1 MLKYLMR
8 RITTILLSLL
18 IIAASVVGFAGCK
31 KKNVIFPLLNISP
44 DGSKIAFWAGP
55 DEKPNTRNADI
66 DEGRAYVL
74 DLKDD
79 DVRVIEI
86 PQSDDVSVPSS
97 WAWRPGVKPLQ
108 LFLTTYQIEI
118 EPMSIGLI
126 GVAISEQPL
135 IVFSRELTKNWLARV
150 LCLSWSPNGKILA
163 VGQWLGLSLS
173 YDNGKTFINT
183 EIPVSSSTCAWT
195 NDYTLYILG
204 KDEESLL
211 EIEILNEKAQVK
223 RTIATGVTRVCGSLN
238 DKVVYYSYTESKI
251 YCGDQLLYKSDQK
264 IEWVCADGSYV
275 ALQEPPSFES
285 SRILVLNEKGNII
298 SEKNIV
304 GEVVLRG
311 LSSKHSCVYLVKD
324 LQAIQRYSFVG
335 DDAIHTIFHVN
346 ELE

>member
-1 MLKYLMR
+1 MLKYSMH

-18 IIAASVVGFAGCK
+18 IIAARVVGFEGCN
-31 KKNVIFPLLNISP
+31 KKNVIFPLLNLSP
-44 DGSKIAFWAGP
+44 NGNKIAFLAGP
-55 DEKPNTRNADI
+55 DENPNTRNADI
-66 DEGRAYVL
+66 EEGRAYVL
-74 DLKDD
+74 DLQDD

-86 PQSDDVSVPSS
+86 PQSDDVSVPNS
-97 WAWRPGVKPLQ
+97 WAWRPGVEPLQ
-108 LFLTTYQIEI
+108 LFLTTYPIET
-118 EPMSIGLI
+118 EPMPIGLI
-126 GVAISEQPL
+126 GAAISEKPS

-150 LCLSWSPNGKILA
+150 LCLSWSPNGKTLA
-163 VGQWLGLSLS
+163 VGHWLGLSLF
-173 YDNGKTFINT
+173 YDDGKTLIDT

-211 EIEILNEKAQVK
+211 EIEILNEQAQVK

-238 DKVVYYSYTESKI
+238 GKVVYYSYTESKI

-264 IEWVCADGSYV
+264 IGWVCADGSYV

-285 SRILVLNEKGNII
+285 SRILVLNEKGDVI

-311 LSSKHSCVYLVKD
+311 LSSKQNCVYLVKD

-335 DDAIHTIFHVN
+335 DDEIHTIFNVN
-346 ELE
+346 ELK